1 MIGEQASDVE
11 DAVWVL
17 LSYSLT
23 NQKRVIPI
31 TQLLRIKG
39 VTSRASFLP
48 SSPPPRLLFLTAG
61 GPLLGCAVL
70 SLLFS
75 TRYPEG
81 RSAAGSGPF
90 GVAQGHG
97 RD

>member
-1 MIGEQASDVE
+1 MRIGGYLKGKLPL
-11 DAVWVL
+11 VL
-17 LSYSLT
+17 S
-23 NQKRVIPI
+23 
-31 TQLLRIKG
+31 
-39 VTSRASFLP
+39 

-70 SLLFS
+70 YFLLFS

-81 RSAAGSGPF
+81 RSEAGAGPF